1 MGIEVLNRQPQALSL
16 DDFDTTFGDYLGA
29 VGGDIAQFNLA
40 AGINRTQQLTDAE
53 QGDRDPLYSARMG
66 MLTGDDRY
74 LRRAEPET
82 PVVDR
87 TTALD
92 RLAAA
97 GLEGR
102 IDVPEAGIR
111 GEALDL
117 LIQWK
122 QAEIKRADQRARA
135 PTSYGFVGVPLEIAG
150 GILDPL
156 NVAASFMPV
165 VGEARWAYMLARGGS
180 RTGAYLKRGLIEGAA
195 GSLAVEPLTLA
206 IQSIQQ
212 ADYTLLDSVMNVTF
226 GTVLGGGLHVGA
238 GALAGDLRAPK
249 PRPAPT
255 ATQAASP
262 PPTPAQRAVAMV
274 EERTDFGPVGR
285 SDLEVIDA
293 KLREARPKTIEEA
306 RAVAARE
313 LSDEITADAT
323 ARAAEIAE
331 TGTIAGV
338 RAARDKLVAKLDR
351 LNKRAI
357 SEQTNIVLARERR
370 ARQGNQLPAGLT
382 GKAGITS
389 KQAEARARAAIAEQR
404 ADLTARIERLDNAI
418 EANKRGAAAQ
428 ADLGKLSR
436 GEVPDTYRDRVEAR
450 AQQIMGAPI
459 RSELASAIAK
469 VYGAEAVA
477 ARASPQV
484 RESALRTAVAD
495 HAQGRPVEVQTI
507 FDAAGLTLKRATTAD
522 VQAAADANVGKTLF
536 GDPEGAAVATRE
548 LEEAPKSATRE
559 EALAAVTEDVAEQTR
574 RLDELARNADAG
586 QENPTLAAEMKEAM
600 AEFAEVEAEAA
611 KYGKA
616 ARAAAVCL
624 TRVA

>member
-1 MGIEVLNRQPQALSL
+1 MGIEVQTRPPQALSL
-16 DDFDTTFGDYLGA
+16 DDFDTTFGDYLSA
-29 VGGDIAQFNLA
+29 VGGDIAQFNTF
-40 AGINRTQQLTDAE
+40 AGLGRMQQLTDAE
-53 QGDRDPLYSARMG
+53 QGERDPLYSGRMG

-74 LRRAEPET
+74 LGRAAPDS
-82 PVVDR
+82 PMMDR

-92 RLAAA
+92 RLKAE

-102 IDVPEAGIR
+102 IDVPEGGIR
-111 GEALDL
+111 GAALDL
-117 LIQWK
+117 LIEWK
-122 QAEIKRADQRARA
+122 QAEIKRADQRSRA

-156 NVAASFMPV
+156 NVAASFIPV
-165 VGEARWAYMLARGGS
+165 VGEARWAYMLAKGGS
-180 RTGAYLKRGLIEGAA
+180 RTGAYLTRGLIEGGV
-195 GSLAVEPLTLA
+195 GSLALEPLTLA
-206 IQSIQQ
+206 LQSMQQ

-249 PRPAPT
+249 ARPTP
-255 ATQAASP
+255 AAAQTVSP

-274 EERTDFGPVGR
+274 QERTDFGPLGR
-285 SDLEVIDA
+285 SDFDVIDA
-293 KLREARPKTIEEA
+293 KLREQRPKTIEEA
-306 RAVAARE
+306 RAMAARE

-323 ARAAEIAE
+323 ARAAEIAD

-338 RAARDKLVAKLDR
+338 KAERDRLVAALDALDER
-351 LNKRAI
+351 ATAKQINK
-357 SEQTNIVLARERR
+357 ARGVTR
-370 ARQGNQLPAGLT
+370 
-382 GKAGITS
+382 
-389 KQAEARARAAIAEQR
+389 KQAEARARVAVAEQR
-404 ADLTARIERLDNAI
+404 ADLEARIARLDNAI

-436 GEVPDTYRDRVEAR
+436 GEIPDTYRDRVEAR
-450 AQQIMGAPI
+450 AQAIMGAPI
-459 RSELASAIAK
+459 RSELSAAIAK

-522 VQAAADANVGKTLF
+522 VQAAADANAGKTLF
-536 GDPEGAAVATRE
+536 GDPEAAAVATRE
-548 LEEAPKSATRE
+548 LQEAPKADTRE
-559 EALAAVTEDVAEQTR
+559 EAIAAVTEDVAEQTR
-574 RLDELARNADAG
+574 RLDEMARNADAG

-600 AEFAEVEAEAA
+600 AEFAEAEAEAK